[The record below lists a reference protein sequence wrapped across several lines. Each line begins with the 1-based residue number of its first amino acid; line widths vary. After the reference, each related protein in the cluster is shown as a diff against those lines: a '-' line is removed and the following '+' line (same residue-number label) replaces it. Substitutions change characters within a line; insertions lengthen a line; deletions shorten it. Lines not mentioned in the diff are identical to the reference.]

1 MSEMLP
7 IQGNVNAEVKA
18 DATSL
23 VQATAGVVSSSN
35 KGVSKMLNAL
45 FGKWISKN
53 ERSIALLQAQT
64 EKDCADIKNGVKVY
78 REGQLLDCPSR
89 ATVVD
94 VYDALH
100 TLNHMSDA
108 RRLQAAMEEAMRQ
121 ISEVPSDQISDEPIP
136 QTFFNRWRRE
146 AEMIDEDELRQWW
159 ARILVEEAKKPH
171 SISPRT
177 LDVARRLSKEEAL
190 LFVKMIKGEIDGII
204 PIDSNGHP
212 QYISYAEALMLQGAE
227 LIFAQESQRT
237 FGLTYSIDENHKGTC
252 IPLHNAGLMLCVH
265 KKEFS
270 TNCYILTDAGR
281 RLLSI
286 AQEPR
291 SVGDY
296 VAIANR
302 LSSLSGNT
310 IMSLHPNMHVQGA
323 QLAWSTIPLWTNKRA
338 DDGKKEKSSEG
349 AQHK

>member
-1 MSEMLP
+1 MSEILP

-64 EKDCADIKNGVKVY
+64 EKDCADIKNGLKVY

-94 VYDALH
+94 IYDALH

-146 AEMIDEDELRQWW
+146 AEMIDEDELRQCW

-190 LFVKMIKGEIDGII
+190 LFAKMVKGEVDGII
-204 PIDSNGHP
+204 PVDSKGHP
-212 QYISYAEALMLQGAE
+212 QYISYAEALMLQSAE
-227 LIFAQESQRT
+227 LIFAQRSQTT
-237 FGLTYSIDENHKGTC
+237 FRLTYDIDENHMGTC
-252 IPLHNAGLMLCVH
+252 IPLHNEDLMLCVH
-265 KKEFS
+265 KKDFL
-270 TNCYILTDAGR
+270 TDCYILTDAGR

-286 AQEPR
+286 AQDPR
-291 SVGDY
+291 KVEDY
-296 VAIANR
+296 IAIASR
-302 LSSLSGNT
+302 LSSFSGNT
-310 IMSLHPNMHVQGA
+310 IMSLHPITQRQGA
-323 QLAWSTIPLWTNKRA
+323 QLTWSRIPLWTSKRT
-338 DDGKKEKSSEG
+338 DEGKNEK
-349 AQHK
+349 

>member
-190 LFVKMIKGEIDGII
+190 LFVKMVKGELDGMI
-204 PIDSNGHP
+204 PIDSKGHP
-212 QYISYAEALMLQGAE
+212 QYISYSEALMLQGAE

-237 FGLTYSIDENHKGTC
+237 FGLTYSIDENRKGTC
-252 IPLHNAGLMLCVH
+252 IPLYNAGLMLCVH

-270 TNCYILTDAGR
+270 ANCYILTDAGR

-291 SVGDY
+291 GVKDY
-296 VAIANR
+296 ISIVSWM
-302 LSSLSGNT
+302 SSLSKNT
-310 IMSLHPNMHVQGA
+310 TMSLHPDMRVQGGRVT
-323 QLAWSTIPLWTNKRA
+323 WSHVPLWTSKRE
-338 DDGKKEKSSEG
+338 DNSEKD
-349 AQHK
+349 K